1 MKIYEQSN
9 GYKVYLLLKEK
20 PLTLEELKTLFNE
33 QDYIRIIQSSFLI
46 FINSEYNEIYLDN
59 LFETYMNLFNESY
72 NINKI
77 ASSLESIIKKAK
89 KEDFLFKN
97 TILPKLEEF
106 SKVLITKI
114 RNVNGKTDYDFIS
127 TLIYKIKS
135 IPYLKQ
141 TINLT
146 PRYVNTYNNGKHI
159 VLEMI
164 DKLLSYDDI
173 NNPNVTYF
181 NSIILEFINSSSFS
195 LSSEEIQEYCDLI
208 NKRIDELSFDSKDY
222 TRKKSFYQGII
233 NGLTNAEI
241 TSENIDL
248 IKNKYGVSTTF
259 STNVMKQLESIPK
272 EYIVAIDPVGCLDK
286 DDAISIEKIDDHYHV
301 KVYNA
306 DVPSVIRKD
315 STIDLEAR
323 SRQETLYLSDVEITL
338 YPEEISH
345 ELLSL
350 NTHSIKNVICYEFDL
365 YSDGSVDNFSFR
377 PTKAIINRSMS
388 YDEAN
393 QILKS
398 GGLTKQDET
407 LLLLSEAAEIL
418 KRTSPDRTL
427 YYEAKK
433 IIHGNNRLLTQSES
447 INEEFAILYQSLVAN
462 YYVTNGYPFIFR
474 NHPTPDTT
482 EEYEQLL
489 RLKRRIEQDYTDKA
503 TYMKI
508 ADGLIN
514 LYPRAFYSL
523 NNIGHFGLSKKAY
536 AHCGS
541 ALRRYSDTTVQQL
554 HYDFVFSKPTKEKEI
569 YWVKRILEQCEYA
582 NQRIEDNLQFQREYE
597 RVKTFLK

>member
-9 GYKVYLLLKEK
+9 GYKTYLLLKEK
-20 PLTLEELKTLFNE
+20 PLTLSDLTTLFNE

-46 FINSEYNEIYLDN
+46 FINSEYNEHYLDN
-59 LFETYMNLFNESY
+59 LFKTYLNLYNEKY

-77 ASSLESIIKKAK
+77 ASSLESMTKKAK
-89 KEDFLFKN
+89 KEEYLFKCD
-97 TILPKLEEF
+97 ILNKLEEY
-106 SKVLITKI
+106 SKLLITKI
-114 RNVNGKTDYDFIS
+114 REANGKTDYDFIS

-159 VLEMI
+159 VVEMVE
-164 DKLLSYDDI
+164 KLLSYDNI
-173 NNPNVTYF
+173 NDSDVTYF
-181 NSIILEFINSSSFS
+181 NSVILEFINSSSLN
-195 LSSEEIQEYCDLI
+195 LSSEEIQKCCFAI
-208 NKRIDELSFDSKDY
+208 NKKINNLDSNNIDY

-241 TSENIDL
+241 TFENIDL
-248 IKNKYGVSTTF
+248 IKNKYGISTTF
-259 STNVMKQLESIPK
+259 NTEVMKQLENI
-272 EYIVAIDPVGCLDK
+272 ETEHVIAIDPIGCLDR
-286 DDAISIEKIDDHYHV
+286 DDAISIKKINDHYHV

-306 DVPSVIRKD
+306 DVPSIINKD
-315 STIDLEAR
+315 SIIDLEAR
-323 SRQETLYLSDVEITL
+323 KRQETLYLSDVEITL

-350 NTHSIKNVICYEFDL
+350 NTHNIKNVICYEFDL
-365 YSDGSVDNFSFR
+365 YNDGSVDNFKFY
-377 PTKAIINRSMS
+377 PTKTIINRSMS
-388 YDEAN
+388 YNEAN
-393 QILKS
+393 QILKN

-418 KRTSPDRTL
+418 KKTSPDRSL

-433 IIHGNNRLLTQSES
+433 IIQGNNISTQSES

-462 YYVTNGYPFIFR
+462 YYLKNGYPFIFR

-482 EEYEQLL
+482 LEYEQLL
-489 RLKRRIEQDYTDKA
+489 RLKKRIEKDYTDKA

-508 ADGLIN
+508 ADGLVN

-523 NNIGHFGLSKKAY
+523 NNIGHFGLCKDAY
-536 AHCGS
+536 THCGS

-554 HYDFVFSKPTKEKEI
+554 HYDFVFSKPTKEKEV
-569 YWVKRILEQCEYA
+569 YWVKRILEQCSYA
-582 NQRIEDNLQFQREYE
+582 NQKIEDNLQFQKEYE

>member
-1 MKIYEQSN
+1 
-9 GYKVYLLLKEK
+9 
-20 PLTLEELKTLFNE
+20 
-33 QDYIRIIQSSFLI
+33 
-46 FINSEYNEIYLDN
+46 
-59 LFETYMNLFNESY
+59 
-72 NINKI
+72 
-77 ASSLESIIKKAK
+77 
-89 KEDFLFKN
+89 
-97 TILPKLEEF
+97 
-106 SKVLITKI
+106 
-114 RNVNGKTDYDFIS
+114 
-127 TLIYKIKS
+127 
-135 IPYLKQ
+135 
-141 TINLT
+141 
-146 PRYVNTYNNGKHI
+146 
-159 VLEMI
+159 
-164 DKLLSYDDI
+164 
-173 NNPNVTYF
+173 
-181 NSIILEFINSSSFS
+181 
-195 LSSEEIQEYCDLI
+195 
-208 NKRIDELSFDSKDY
+208 
-222 TRKKSFYQGII
+222 
-233 NGLTNAEI
+233 
-241 TSENIDL
+241 
-248 IKNKYGVSTTF
+248 
-259 STNVMKQLESIPK
+259 
-272 EYIVAIDPVGCLDK
+272 
-286 DDAISIEKIDDHYHV
+286 
-301 KVYNA
+301 
-306 DVPSVIRKD
+306 
-315 STIDLEAR
+315 
-323 SRQETLYLSDVEITL
+323 
-338 YPEEISH
+338 
-345 ELLSL
+345 
-350 NTHSIKNVICYEFDL
+350 
-365 YSDGSVDNFSFR
+365 
-377 PTKAIINRSMS
+377 MS

-541 ALRRYSDTTVQQL
+541 ALRRYSTVQQL